1 MAIDVLIT
9 PASGSIYIS
18 GSEAQTPTPPNLTNG
33 SNYLWASGTTLQ
45 WGSQEVYTN
54 TPGSSEIT
62 GGGSANQVAYYSAST
77 TIAGSANLTF
87 DGTNLKLG
95 DSKKLLLGAG
105 SDFQLYHQGDASS
118 YIYNASNGLFI
129 WNNVTSGG
137 VLELRSDDITNGIK
151 FDIGGTDKMFINN
164 LGFGIGITPSY
175 PLHINH
181 ASGAYAI
188 ETTNTN
194 SRGLRFG
201 DTSGDGTGYGKIEGK
216 GGSLFLGSTQI
227 YTSFIGTA
235 DTDVTLG
242 QANRRW
248 GYFYSRYGQ
257 IGYSNGQAE
266 SVAAG
271 GYVLGVSGN
280 ADRHPFMVKAY
291 GKTTPNFIVASGGN
305 VGIGTSS
312 PDEYL
317 EVRSSANDDPAIRL
331 TNNRSGASGSL
342 VLQHRGSSVKIK
354 SENDQPM
361 GFVMDSTEVITIH
374 SDNNVG
380 IGTLAPEAKL
390 DVRGT
395 VIASGN
401 IDTHNRVRYGPSPT
415 YMLDFSNTSTGLT
428 LSGYQSFRPTVS
440 GNAAGNGQDLGMST
454 YPWDK
459 VYSQGLTLSNQTAGD
474 SSPGAKSIWVS
485 GSDVYWGTSKLNAQ
499 SGGSSVSFGSDNQ
512 IPFTNAGGND
522 FDYSANFTYDGLN
535 LTLASAA
542 DVETSRGLSIK
553 DNEGTETIRLG
564 TSTSDHGLFYLR
576 GATGGNAIYLDGG
589 AGTNYLNA
597 GDVGIGNTT
606 AIGSAKLTVRDTS
619 DPQLTLAYDG
629 TYYTTLKTDSAG
641 DFHVNLTSGGTF
653 NFGQSAGNEYFKFL
667 RGNGSGIMSLRD
679 SGHVYFD
686 GGNVIFE
693 TASQQYFQLK
703 GTNVLGFGSGRDFSM
718 SASGNVFYMTSG
730 ASHPSATPILGIK
743 QNGNV
748 GIGTNAPNEKLE
760 IAPDTDV
767 SAIIGRAVVGYTFS
781 DYASFTHYQVRGDT
795 GAYALLQ
802 NDTGGTYLNA
812 AASKPIYFRINNS
825 DKMRLT
831 SDGNLGIGT
840 TSPDAKL
847 EVLSTTDQ
855 LQLTHTDASKY
866 NSFHTDDGGGL
877 SIYSNGTAR
886 ANRKVF
892 VSGNSIIMGQYAGY
906 DLTHNQTGEHVIIG
920 DQAGYELTGAETHGR
935 HTIIGA
941 HAVHTMTGGADSDY
955 VTAIGAYCA
964 YGAKPTKGF
973 TALGPFAGYYLSGS
987 GDGPLLL
994 GAGAGKGS
1002 AFAAWGTDNSVTMNE
1017 DVLIGN
1023 GGVAEY
1029 AETLSQ
1035 NTIVG
1040 SRAAGFMR
1048 IGTQNVAIGRFAMR
1062 NASGSAGTTG
1072 NIAIGQS
1079 AGQGI
1084 GKLGSADYNIAIGY
1098 ENQEKALI
1106 GDKNI
1111 AIGYKVGIDGDNT
1124 ETSILRIGN
1133 ASGDYSFI
1141 KGDMANN
1148 NLWVGAGTPK
1158 FAITGSKVGIGQNNP
1173 SAKFHVTND
1182 SSDSQWAAYIDQ
1194 NNTGNVAL
1202 KIEGTYGLGIETS
1215 GQFPLDISTASSA
1228 DALRMLDNGNLGL
1241 GTTSPGEKLDVVGN
1255 ARIRSNLSVATTS
1268 QPTSSQAGMRVAG
1281 IIQLDEKGSVP
1292 THAAGT
1298 GILWVK
1304 NDAPANLYFTD
1315 DDDNDIALTD
1325 NGSAAGGGGTPG
1337 GSDTQIQFN
1346 NGGAFGGVSGFT
1358 TTDDG
1363 SDVTLT
1369 SATASKP
1376 VFTIENT
1383 NADNN
1388 PSSLVFYKNTA
1399 SPASSDQVGSIKFN
1413 SKEATSGDTKTY
1425 WEIQSRIN
1433 DPTNTTPNGQLN
1445 FYGLDGDSPGFIH
1458 QFQFINS
1465 QFSVL
1470 NSDGVG
1476 PTISPTGTN
1485 GALFKSA
1492 GSKMRLQAK
1501 SDSTGEIHMMAHN
1514 VGINTTSPA
1523 HKLSILDGTVG
1534 GFINPR
1540 SSTATVSMGAYTAHP
1555 LQIYAGGDEAIR
1567 ITASRNVGIG
1577 TTSPNSKMTVQG
1589 DLDIPVNSRFRAGS
1603 GDSNHTGVDIYHDGS
1618 NNYTLIENRPSGGD
1632 LIFRQMHNGKDYIF
1646 KADNDSGTEQEIMR
1660 IDGSNARVGIGTT
1673 SPSYELD
1680 ISSTDPQIGLT
1691 DTNGYSYYI
1700 MAQSDKFW
1708 IGNSTAGTTP
1718 LVIDSAGDVGIGTT
1732 APNVKLHV
1740 NGDARIEAG
1749 HKLYFDDTGTGE
1761 YIYATGNDLRL
1772 HSSDHLVLDAE
1783 DQVTVRASDFA
1794 WETDGASEKMRFKAD
1809 TGRLGIGINAP
1820 GAQLDIHQTADD
1832 SAFEIAGYDDKSG
1845 VTAKM
1850 HVASNGMAQFVGSSH
1865 TQVQATTDSVYI
1877 SAAEHLYLDNGT
1889 RNTYSTIFRD
1899 GTGEYARFKNARFGL
1914 GTIAPAEHLHV
1925 ESDSNTQALFKST
1938 DNRGLIQVAD
1948 DDTTVSLVAEGTKAS
1963 LGMTSGL
1970 NAANLNIT
1978 AVGHIGIGNT
1988 APTFGVDVS
1997 GASTRTAMA
2006 NVPYI
2011 YDIHAGFIQAAAIQP
2026 NAGNIAM
2033 IAPDTGTGPAGT
2045 TIPVYLPSTAAET
2058 TGLEITV
2065 VQDVAQNPGAA
2076 LAVAGALGTSDAIY
2090 EGGSNSASATVSIAA
2105 NRGANKTF
2113 INVAS
2118 GVWVLKE

>member
-18 GSEAQTPTPPNLTNG
+18 GSEAQTPTPPNLNNG

-62 GGGSANQVAYYSAST
+62 GGGSANQVAYYSAAT

-291 GKTTPNFIVASGGN
+291 GETTPNFIVASGGN

-522 FDYSANFTYDGLN
+522 FDYSANFTYDGTN
-535 LTLASAA
+535 LTLARTA
-542 DVETSRGLSIK
+542 DDTSRGLSIK

-564 TSTSDHGLFYLR
+564 TSSDDHGLLYLR

-760 IAPDTDV
+760 
-767 SAIIGRAVVGYTFS
+767 VVGGNIRLDDGQKITF
-781 DYASFTHYQVRGDT
+781 
-795 GAYALLQ
+795 
-802 NDTGGTYLNA
+802 GGTTTEIDSAGSDLRLDA
-812 AASKPIYFRINNS
+812 ADDVHINPQNEILFFQASS
-825 DKMRLT
+825 EKMRLK
-831 SDGNLGIGT
+831 SGNLGIGT

-892 VSGNSIIMGQYAGY
+892 VSGTNIIMGQYAGY
-906 DLTHNQTGEHVIIG
+906 DLSHNQTGEHVIIG
-920 DQAGYELTGAETHGR
+920 QNAGYELKGNETHGR

-941 HAVHTMTGGADSDY
+941 QAVYTASGSTDSDY
-955 VTAIGAYCA
+955 ITAIGAYCG
-964 YGAKPTKGF
+964 YGASPLRGF

-994 GAGAGKGS
+994 GAGAGKGT
-1002 AFAAWGTDNSVTMNE
+1002 AFAAWGTVNGVTMNE

-1241 GTTSPGEKLDVVGN
+1241 GTVSPGEKLHVVGT
-1255 ARIRSNLSVATTS
+1255 ARVTGKAAFGSSTLPTGNGISVSNTIQIAEI
-1268 QPTSSQAGMRVAG
+1268 SSA
-1281 IIQLDEKGSVP
+1281 P
-1292 THAAGT
+1292 THVESN

-1304 NDAPANLYFTD
+1304 NDDPTNLYFTD
-1315 DDDNDIALTD
+1315 DDGNDIALTD
-1325 NGSAAGGGGTPG
+1325 NGSAAGGGGSPG
-1337 GSDTQIQFN
+1337 GSNTQVQYN
-1346 NGGAFGGVSGFT
+1346 NGGAF
-1358 TTDDG
+1358 
-1363 SDVTLT
+1363 
-1369 SATASKP
+1369 
-1376 VFTIENT
+1376 
-1383 NADNN
+1383 
-1388 PSSLVFYKNTA
+1388 
-1399 SPASSDQVGSIKFN
+1399 
-1413 SKEATSGDTKTY
+1413 
-1425 WEIQSRIN
+1425 
-1433 DPTNTTPNGQLN
+1433 
-1445 FYGLDGDSPGFIH
+1445 
-1458 QFQFINS
+1458 
-1465 QFSVL
+1465 
-1470 NSDGVG
+1470 
-1476 PTISPTGTN
+1476 
-1485 GALFKSA
+1485 A
-1492 GSKMRLQAK
+1492 G
-1501 SDSTGEIHMMAHN
+1501 
-1514 VGINTTSPA
+1514 
-1523 HKLSILDGTVG
+1523 
-1534 GFINPR
+1534 
-1540 SSTATVSMGAYTAHP
+1540 
-1555 LQIYAGGDEAIR
+1555 
-1567 ITASRNVGIG
+1567 
-1577 TTSPNSKMTVQG
+1577 
-1589 DLDIPVNSRFRAGS
+1589 
-1603 GDSNHTGVDIYHDGS
+1603 
-1618 NNYTLIENRPSGGD
+1618 
-1632 LIFRQMHNGKDYIF
+1632 
-1646 KADNDSGTEQEIMR
+1646 
-1660 IDGSNARVGIGTT
+1660 
-1673 SPSYELD
+1673 
-1680 ISSTDPQIGLT
+1680 
-1691 DTNGYSYYI
+1691 
-1700 MAQSDKFW
+1700 
-1708 IGNSTAGTTP
+1708 
-1718 LVIDSAGDVGIGTT
+1718 
-1732 APNVKLHV
+1732 
-1740 NGDARIEAG
+1740 
-1749 HKLYFDDTGTGE
+1749 
-1761 YIYATGNDLRL
+1761 
-1772 HSSDHLVLDAE
+1772 
-1783 DQVTVRASDFA
+1783 
-1794 WETDGASEKMRFKAD
+1794 
-1809 TGRLGIGINAP
+1809 
-1820 GAQLDIHQTADD
+1820 
-1832 SAFEIAGYDDKSG
+1832 
-1845 VTAKM
+1845 
-1850 HVASNGMAQFVGSSH
+1850 
-1865 TQVQATTDSVYI
+1865 
-1877 SAAEHLYLDNGT
+1877 
-1889 RNTYSTIFRD
+1889 
-1899 GTGEYARFKNARFGL
+1899 
-1914 GTIAPAEHLHV
+1914 
-1925 ESDSNTQALFKST
+1925 
-1938 DNRGLIQVAD
+1938 
-1948 DDTTVSLVAEGTKAS
+1948 
-1963 LGMTSGL
+1963 
-1970 NAANLNIT
+1970 
-1978 AVGHIGIGNT
+1978 
-1988 APTFGVDVS
+1988 
-1997 GASTRTAMA
+1997 
-2006 NVPYI
+2006 
-2011 YDIHAGFIQAAAIQP
+2011 
-2026 NAGNIAM
+2026 
-2033 IAPDTGTGPAGT
+2033 
-2045 TIPVYLPSTAAET
+2045 
-2058 TGLEITV
+2058 
-2065 VQDVAQNPGAA
+2065 
-2076 LAVAGALGTSDAIY
+2076 
-2090 EGGSNSASATVSIAA
+2090 
-2105 NRGANKTF
+2105 
-2113 INVAS
+2113 
-2118 GVWVLKE
+2118 